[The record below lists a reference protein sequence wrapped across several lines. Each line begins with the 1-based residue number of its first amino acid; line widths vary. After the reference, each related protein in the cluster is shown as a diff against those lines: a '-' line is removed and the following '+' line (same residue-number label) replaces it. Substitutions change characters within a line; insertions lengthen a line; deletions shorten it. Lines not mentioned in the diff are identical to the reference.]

1 MEDKVHDGYFL
12 TPPGVITC
20 IGSLLC
26 TLWRVCVGVFLF
38 IYFFALFF
46 SLNFSWLCIQFWSLF
61 QTIGAKHADLGSPLS
76 VSPACTPHLQESCL
90 FTLGHT
96 FHVKSPICSLC
107 LSSVISFPLGESTAA
122 PSVPLIQ
129 RQQAAPH
136 CAGRQITSYC
146 TYKQIHRSTLFPRNQ
161 PRYSLLF
168 FKTWNRLAAP
178 GRMLFLGL
186 GFPPSPFSFHT
197 CLENIPHHE

>member
-1 MEDKVHDGYFL
+1 MDIFWHLLGDHMHWIFVVYTL
-12 TPPGVITC
+12 AGVWGGIF
-20 IGSLLC
+20 IY
-26 TLWRVCVGVFLF
+26 LF
-38 IYFFALFF
+38 ILLSSF
-46 SLNFSWLCIQFWSLF
+46 SLNLSWLCIQFWSLF

-136 CAGRQITSYC
+136 CAGRQTLPTAPTSKYTDLLYFPETSLDTASC
-146 TYKQIHRSTLFPRNQ
+146 FSRPGTGWQHQVGCYSWFGLSPPPLFPSTL
-161 PRYSLLF
+161 
-168 FKTWNRLAAP
+168 A
-178 GRMLFLGL
+178 
-186 GFPPSPFSFHT
+186 
-197 CLENIPHHE
+197 

>member
-1 MEDKVHDGYFL
+1 M
-12 TPPGVITC
+12 ITC
-20 IGSLLC
+20 IGSLSC
-26 TLWRVCVGVFLF
+26 TLWLVGVEGVLSSFP
-38 IYFFALFF
+38 
-46 SLNFSWLCIQFWSLF
+46 LNFSWLCIQFWSLF

-90 FTLGHT
+90 FTLAHT

-122 PSVPLIQ
+122 PSGPLIQ

-136 CAGRQITSYC
+136 CAGRQTLPTAPTSKY
-146 TYKQIHRSTLFPRNQ
+146 TDLLYFPETSLDTASCFSRPGTGWQ
-161 PRYSLLF
+161 HQVGCYSWF
-168 FKTWNRLAAP
+168 
-178 GRMLFLGL
+178 GL
-186 GFPPSPFSFHT
+186 PPTSPFSFHT

>member
-1 MEDKVHDGYFL
+1 MMDIFRHLLGDHVHWIFVVYTLAGGGVVYIYIFL
-12 TPPGVITC
+12 LSSFP
-20 IGSLLC
+20 
-26 TLWRVCVGVFLF
+26 
-38 IYFFALFF
+38 
-46 SLNFSWLCIQFWSLF
+46 LNFSWLCIQFWSLF

-122 PSVPLIQ
+122 PSGPLIQ

-136 CAGRQITSYC
+136 CAGRQTLPTAPTSKY
-146 TYKQIHRSTLFPRNQ
+146 TDLLYFPKTSLDTASCFSRPGTGWQ
-161 PRYSLLF
+161 HQVGCYSWFGLPPPLPFFLPHLLR
-168 FKTWNRLAAP
+168 K
-178 GRMLFLGL
+178 
-186 GFPPSPFSFHT
+186 HT
-197 CLENIPHHE
+197 TS